1 MQKGI
6 LYWISW
12 AAGMF
17 LIGSSIKITEELFST
32 KTGSAE
38 TLQSIVTLS
47 IISLGLAIII
57 MSMHLF
63 DKNIIDEKSK
73 QVKHEDETN
82 KEIDKL
88 NIGLIIGSV
97 AAGVII
103 AVVFLVFSQGL

>member
-1 MQKGI
+1 MKKGI

-17 LIGSSIKITEELFST
+17 LIGSSIKISEELFST

-47 IISLGLAIII
+47 IIFLGLAIVI

-73 QVKHEDETN
+73 QVKHEDEN

-103 AVVFLVFSQGL
+103 AVVFLVQRF

>member
-1 MQKGI
+1 MKKGI

-17 LIGSSIKITEELFST
+17 LIGSSIKISEELFST

-47 IISLGLAIII
+47 IIFLGLAIII

-73 QVKHEDETN
+73 QVKHEDEN

-103 AVVFLVFSQGL
+103 AVVFLVQRF